1 MMKRIYRIGIAA
13 VLAFCMTGCGT
24 QGIKSTVP
32 QENTVSVETKRQEP
46 LRIEKKQEDGVSYV
60 LEQYLQYQIKY
71 LVTNKKV
78 ISEEK
83 VKEFML
89 KGYKASYDKKVTDE
103 NENTIEYLTCGNNIQ
118 IPEIIEKN
126 TTQKVVYTL
135 YNFAGGLSKN
145 EFSFSPDAL
154 EAMYE
159 PVVEIE
165 GEQEQTI
172 YLYFCIAVQ
181 SNGEIEKNY
190 NDYKKD
196 LESALIQADIIS
208 SDGTEYT
215 QYFGIRQKYETSD
228 TPAYLELYLL
238 EVE

>member
-1 MMKRIYRIGIAA
+1 MKKIYIIGI
-13 VLAFCMTGCGT
+13 VLALVFSITGCGIRET
-24 QGIKSTVP
+24 KNADKQESTVS
-32 QENTVSVETKRQEP
+32 TETKRQEP
-46 LRIEKKQEDGVSYV
+46 LRIEKTHKDGITYIQ
-60 LEQYLQYQIKY
+60 EQYLQYQIKY
-71 LVTNKKV
+71 LAMDKKV

-103 NENTIEYLTCGNNIQ
+103 NEITTEYLICGNNIQ

-145 EFSFSPDAL
+145 EFSFSTDEL
-154 EAMYE
+154 EAMYQ
-159 PVVEIE
+159 PSVEIE
-165 GEQEQTI
+165 GESEQTV
-172 YLYFCIAVQ
+172 YLIFCIAVQ
-181 SNGEIEKNY
+181 SNGEIEKYY
-190 NDYKKD
+190 NNYKKD
-196 LESALIQADIIS
+196 LESAVIQADITEV
-208 SDGTEYT
+208 DGTEHT

-238 EVE
+238 EME

>member
-1 MMKRIYRIGIAA
+1 MKKIYIIGI
-13 VLAFCMTGCGT
+13 VLALVFSITGCGIRET
-24 QGIKSTVP
+24 KNADKQESTVS
-32 QENTVSVETKRQEP
+32 TETKRQEP
-46 LRIEKKQEDGVSYV
+46 LRIEKTHKDGITYIQ
-60 LEQYLQYQIKY
+60 EQYLQYQIKY
-71 LVTNKKV
+71 LAMDKKV

-103 NENTIEYLTCGNNIQ
+103 NEITTEYLICGNNIQ

-145 EFSFSPDAL
+145 EFSFSTDEL
-154 EAMYE
+154 EAMYQ
-159 PVVEIE
+159 PSVEIE
-165 GEQEQTI
+165 GESEQTV
-172 YLYFCIAVQ
+172 YLFFCIAVQ
-181 SNGEIEKNY
+181 RNGEIEKYY

-196 LESALIQADIIS
+196 LESAVIQADITEV
-208 SDGTEYT
+208 DGTEHT

-238 EVE
+238 EME

>member
-1 MMKRIYRIGIAA
+1 MKKIYIIGI
-13 VLAFCMTGCGT
+13 VLALVFSITGCGIRET
-24 QGIKSTVP
+24 KNADKQESTVS
-32 QENTVSVETKRQEP
+32 TETKRQEP
-46 LRIEKKQEDGVSYV
+46 LRIEKTHKDGITYIQ
-60 LEQYLQYQIKY
+60 EQYLQYQIKY
-71 LVTNKKV
+71 LAMDKKV

-103 NENTIEYLTCGNNIQ
+103 NEITTEYLICGNNIQ

-145 EFSFSPDAL
+145 EFSFSTDEL
-154 EAMYE
+154 EAMYQ
-159 PVVEIE
+159 PSVEIE
-165 GEQEQTI
+165 GESEQTV
-172 YLYFCIAVQ
+172 YLFFCIAVQ
-181 SNGEIEKNY
+181 SNG
-190 NDYKKD
+190 DKKD
-196 LESALIQADIIS
+196 LESAVIQADITEV
-208 SDGTEYT
+208 DGTEHT

-238 EVE
+238 EME

>member
-1 MMKRIYRIGIAA
+1 MKKIYIIGI
-13 VLAFCMTGCGT
+13 VLALVFSITGCGIRET
-24 QGIKSTVP
+24 KNADKQESTVS
-32 QENTVSVETKRQEP
+32 TETKRQEP
-46 LRIEKKQEDGVSYV
+46 LRIEKTHKDGITYIQ
-60 LEQYLQYQIKY
+60 EQYLQYQIKY
-71 LVTNKKV
+71 LAMDKKV

-103 NENTIEYLTCGNNIQ
+103 NEITTEYLICGNNIQ

-145 EFSFSPDAL
+145 EFSFSTDEL
-154 EAMYE
+154 EAMYQ
-159 PVVEIE
+159 PSVEIE
-165 GEQEQTI
+165 GESEQTV
-172 YLYFCIAVQ
+172 YLFFCMGVQ
-181 SNGEIEKNY
+181 SNGEIEKYY

-196 LESALIQADIIS
+196 LESAVIQADITEV
-208 SDGTEYT
+208 DGTEHT

-238 EVE
+238 EME

>member
-1 MMKRIYRIGIAA
+1 MKKIYIIGI
-13 VLAFCMTGCGT
+13 VLALVFSITGCGIRET
-24 QGIKSTVP
+24 KNADKQESTVS
-32 QENTVSVETKRQEP
+32 TETKRQEP
-46 LRIEKKQEDGVSYV
+46 LRIEKTHKDGITYIQ
-60 LEQYLQYQIKY
+60 EQYLQYQIKY
-71 LVTNKKV
+71 LAMDKKV
-78 ISEEK
+78 ISEER

-103 NENTIEYLTCGNNIQ
+103 NEITTEYLICGNNIQ

-145 EFSFSPDAL
+145 EFSFSTDEL
-154 EAMYE
+154 EAMYQ
-159 PVVEIE
+159 PSVEIE
-165 GEQEQTI
+165 GESEQTV
-172 YLYFCIAVQ
+172 YLFFCIAEQ
-181 SNGEIEKNY
+181 SNGEIEKYY

-196 LESALIQADIIS
+196 LESAVIQADITEV
-208 SDGTEYT
+208 DGTEHT

-238 EVE
+238 EME

>member
-1 MMKRIYRIGIAA
+1 MKKIYIIGI
-13 VLAFCMTGCGT
+13 VLALVFSITGCGIRET
-24 QGIKSTVP
+24 KNADKQESTVS
-32 QENTVSVETKRQEP
+32 TETKRQEP
-46 LRIEKKQEDGVSYV
+46 LRIEKTHKDGITYIQ
-60 LEQYLQYQIKY
+60 EQYLQYQIKY
-71 LVTNKKV
+71 LAMDKKV

-103 NENTIEYLTCGNNIQ
+103 NEITTEYLICGNNIQ

-145 EFSFSPDAL
+145 EFSFSTDEL
-154 EAMYE
+154 EAMYQ
-159 PVVEIE
+159 PSVEIE
-165 GEQEQTI
+165 GESEQTV
-172 YLYFCIAVQ
+172 YLFFCIAVQ
-181 SNGEIEKNY
+181 SNGYY

-196 LESALIQADIIS
+196 LESAVIQADITEV
-208 SDGTEYT
+208 DGTEHT

-238 EVE
+238 EME